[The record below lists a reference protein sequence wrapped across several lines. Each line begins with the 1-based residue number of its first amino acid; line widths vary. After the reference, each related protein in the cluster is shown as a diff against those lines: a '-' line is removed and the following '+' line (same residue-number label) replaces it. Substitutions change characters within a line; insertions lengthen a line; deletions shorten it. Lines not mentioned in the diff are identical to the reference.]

1 MFTGYLTGL
10 VRLTTCRPFAPK
22 GKSKFEILLVKIFS
36 LKQKRKSNTSR
47 YNRKNQRST
56 FQQDSVWF
64 R

>member
-1 MFTGYLTGL
+1 MLTGYLTGL

-22 GKSKFEILLVKIFS
+22 GKSKLEILLVKILS

-47 YNRKNQRST
+47 YNRKNQRSN